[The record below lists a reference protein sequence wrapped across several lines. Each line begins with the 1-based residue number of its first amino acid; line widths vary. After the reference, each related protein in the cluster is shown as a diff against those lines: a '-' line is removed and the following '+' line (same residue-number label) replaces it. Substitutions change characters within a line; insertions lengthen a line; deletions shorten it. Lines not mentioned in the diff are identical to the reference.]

1 MNLDSIKIK
10 MRLENLDFN
19 YNQYDESIINRAGGG
34 VITKYVLCREV
45 INHVMGLSCIEILP
59 TTNEVIVIS
68 SAKILREQYLEGIN
82 KNTLERFYSEIRKYI
97 SCSFSDIEHSLL
109 CRADISEN
117 LYFETRVAKEHA
129 IKSLRLGKSNTA
141 FKVDDFTDKKESIIF
156 IGRQIS
162 YKNRQIYYNKELE
175 LNMRNNEEIL
185 YVLQNNNVKGLE
197 KILRVEQNISNFDKL
212 RYAIGKS
219 KGDVAL
225 GEMVSS
231 NENPLLKRHQIIM
244 KYAGEVTIFD
254 EYSDWDDAMF
264 NYGIEGIYIAC
275 NSDLNLVMDFLNERA
290 GRRLITKRGNRVIK
304 SGHYYE
310 LKKKIQTHFSNN
322 IVCLTTNVS
331 SNDSYLKSLKR
342 IEELLKSV

>member
-1 MNLDSIKIK
+1 MFYNITTIYLLQKYEYFQKKQKIIEIGDNKMNLDSIKIK

-141 FKVDDFTDKKESIIF
+141 FKVDDFTDI
-156 IGRQIS
+156 
-162 YKNRQIYYNKELE
+162 
-175 LNMRNNEEIL
+175 
-185 YVLQNNNVKGLE
+185 
-197 KILRVEQNISNFDKL
+197 
-212 RYAIGKS
+212 
-219 KGDVAL
+219 
-225 GEMVSS
+225 
-231 NENPLLKRHQIIM
+231 
-244 KYAGEVTIFD
+244 
-254 EYSDWDDAMF
+254 
-264 NYGIEGIYIAC
+264 
-275 NSDLNLVMDFLNERA
+275 
-290 GRRLITKRGNRVIK
+290 
-304 SGHYYE
+304 
-310 LKKKIQTHFSNN
+310 
-322 IVCLTTNVS
+322 
-331 SNDSYLKSLKR
+331 
-342 IEELLKSV
+342 